1 MNKKAVSWFVTI
13 PIILIFIV
21 VIIVGVFTLAYKKG
35 SLNEVNKITANVV
48 KGSGNN
54 VNYNGE
60 KENLLGIN
68 KKQCN
73 IIIEKRTEIEP
84 IAKKV
89 DLLYKING
97 PTILGRNYNGDAIR
111 NVIENIDSVGGEFQI
126 KFKVFYNDGGTEEG
140 FFPSRYIKPGE
151 KGYFDKIFQYNR
163 IFTENDI
170 KITVIAPKKTELVNT
185 KVIREYPKEICE

>member
-21 VIIVGVFTLAYKKG
+21 AIMWGFTLAYKKG
-35 SLNEVNKITANVV
+35 SLNEVNKITANII
-48 KGSGNN
+48 KD
-54 VNYNGE
+54 GE

-68 KKQCN
+68 KKRCN
-73 IIIEKRTEIEP
+73 IIIEKRTEIQP

-97 PTILGRNYNGDAIR
+97 PTILGRNSNGDAIR

-140 FFPSRYIKPGE
+140 FFPSQYIKPGE

-163 IFTENDI
+163 ISAENDI